1 MQPACGRR
9 AFACMQEGRTW
20 SGLSHF
26 STAAHLAP
34 RGCCTG
40 GGGARAAQGGRGAPG
55 ARRRQ
60 LHRVRGP
67 LRGALA
73 AGAPR
78 RSAMAACAVGDESV
92 AGTYTPSGRLRPPWG
107 GCATRCARAS
117 PVKLPPS
124 LLVICRL
131 QRVCSRRQE
140 IQEYVARATE
150 GASSSDPFEVGRR
163 PCTLGSCASC
173 ACFLGWLQAGC
184 AAKRVPRRLSVRCQ
198 EREVAC

>member
-78 RSAMAACAVGDESV
+78 RSAMAALAAGYAAV
-92 AGTYTPSGRLRPPWG
+92 AGAHALSRQPRGSSAR
-107 GCATRCARAS
+107 RCARAS
-117 PVKLPPS
+117 PVEVSPR

-131 QRVCSRRQE
+131 QRVYLRRQE